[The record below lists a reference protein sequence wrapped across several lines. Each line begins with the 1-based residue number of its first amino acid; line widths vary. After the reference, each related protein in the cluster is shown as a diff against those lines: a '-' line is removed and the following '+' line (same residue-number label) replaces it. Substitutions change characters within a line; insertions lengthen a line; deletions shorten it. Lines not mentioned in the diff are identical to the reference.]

1 MSGIEMDVEDQRG
14 RDKSRASPSG
24 SSDRDRGRQKTQV
37 DKLIDALKGGK
48 GLTPQEQQMVDSL
61 RAGYGL
67 SEADPLW
74 LMILPPLLKG
84 GSSDAV
90 EVREI
95 VQQALVQAAGV
106 KNSNLAPRFDQLEEV
121 TSELRESVNT
131 ALGAKLELRVQRG
144 VAAALSESD
153 QCGGEQYREVLKAV
167 RSAIGEGF
175 ERLVP
180 AGWLVAIGA
189 LALAVALGF
198 VAGIFTNKSGYEKY
212 VAELEGKVAGYQS
225 VIQQQEKKGSR

>member
-1 MSGIEMDVEDQRG
+1 MSGIDLEVDGKDEARG
-14 RDKSRASPSG
+14 RAKRSPQ
-24 SSDRDRGRQKTQV
+24 QKTQV
-37 DKLIDALKGGK
+37 DKLVDALKAGK
-48 GLTPQEQQMVDSL
+48 GLTPQEQQLIDTF
-61 RAGYGL
+61 RAGFGL

-74 LMILPPLLKG
+74 LMILPSLLRG
-84 GSSDAV
+84 GSSDAG
-90 EVREI
+90 EIREI
-95 VQQALVQAAGV
+95 IQQALVQAQSAGV
-106 KNSNLAPRFDQLEEV
+106 KNNNLAPRFDQLEEV
-121 TSELRESVNT
+121 TSELRESVNA
-131 ALGAKLELRVQRG
+131 ALGAKLEMRVQRG
-144 VAAALSESD
+144 VAAALSD
-153 QCGGEQYREVLKAV
+153 QGGGEQQREVLKAV
-167 RSAIGEGF
+167 RSAVVEGF